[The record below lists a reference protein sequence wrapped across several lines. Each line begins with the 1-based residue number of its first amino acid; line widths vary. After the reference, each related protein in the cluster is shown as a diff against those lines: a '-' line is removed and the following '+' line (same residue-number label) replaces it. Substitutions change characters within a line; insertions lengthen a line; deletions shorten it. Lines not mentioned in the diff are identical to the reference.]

1 MSNQRQIDE
10 WNRAQAHYSQA
21 RHFTPGR
28 QNTQYDRLDEKGAP
42 RQMDLL
48 VVLHNDATSAEAG
61 KQRVDLIVDSGSY
74 DRKAEHANGH
84 LVNSYDEEAGLT
96 DHTTLYSDKEMG
108 LISASAGMPALLR
121 DRPEG
126 GPPGAQIYSIRAQV
140 REDENGQ
147 LVIDTDAPMGPG
159 PGASR
164 YSLHDVQEGM
174 NRVAESASYGH
185 QVAEN
190 EYPARDPLQRQD
202 GSKAPVV
209 EGVRFASR
217 SAEAAGPIA
226 PRGVSSQAG
235 LAAARGES
243 SQVRSLPSVPAP
255 GQPGSRFNPI
265 VRERILPPRPEVDP
279 SKLIQV
285 PTWSEPPANP
295 LEAARGESSRKEQPR
310 EPIAEGQ
317 EIKVPAFGA
326 QQAAQQGAAQVQEG
340 DSVTHAASNG
350 FVGGLVG
357 GASAQLGVQ
366 AHLDRFPELKGT
378 EPLNG
383 VTARFP
389 ELAPDADDQQPDAD
403 QGLDR

>member
-1 MSNQRQIDE
+1 MSDQQQIGD
-10 WNRAQAHYSQA
+10 WNRTQAHYSQA

-28 QNTQYDRLDEKGAP
+28 QSTQYDRLDEKGAP

-108 LISASAGMPALLR
+108 LISAAAGRPALLQ

-140 REDENGQ
+140 RENENGQ

-174 NRVAESASYGH
+174 NRVAESASYGY

-190 EYPARDPLQRQD
+190 EHPARDPLQRQG

-243 SQVRSLPSVPAP
+243 RQVRSLPSVPAP
-255 GQPGSRFNPI
+255 GRPGSRFNPF
-265 VRERILPPRPEVDP
+265 VRKRIQPPRPEVDP

-285 PTWSEPPANP
+285 PTWSEPPAP
-295 LEAARGESSRKEQPR
+295 SEAARGESSRKEQPR

-326 QQAAQQGAAQVQEG
+326 QQAAQQGAAQAQEG
-340 DSVTHAASNG
+340 DSVAHAASNG

-366 AHLDRFPELKGT
+366 SHPDRFPELKGT

-389 ELAPDADDQQPDAD
+389 ELAPDADDQQLDAD
-403 QGLDR
+403 QELGR

>member
-1 MSNQRQIDE
+1 MSDQQQIDE

-28 QNTQYDRLDEKGAP
+28 QSTQYDRFDEKGAP

-140 REDENGQ
+140 RENENGQ
-147 LVIDTDAPMGPG
+147 LVIDTDAPMG

-174 NRVAESASYGH
+174 NRVAE
-185 QVAEN
+185 N

-202 GSKAPVV
+202 SSKAPVV

-217 SAEAAGPIA
+217 SAEAAGPIV

-285 PTWSEPPANP
+285 PTWSEPPAP
-295 LEAARGESSRKEQPR
+295 VEAARGESSRKEQPR

-317 EIKVPAFGA
+317 ETKVPAFGA
-326 QQAAQQGAAQVQEG
+326 QQAAQQGAAQAQEG
-340 DSVTHAASNG
+340 DSVAQAASNG
-350 FVGGLVG
+350 FVGGLTG

-389 ELAPDADDQQPDAD
+389 ELAPDADDQQADAD
-403 QGLDR
+403 QELDR